1 MAPMQIRIG
10 RYSLLLLLPFFISVC
25 ASSPR
30 GIIVFC
36 AGDSI
41 TAGAY
46 PHFLQ
51 RLFNGEGLR
60 ARVLN
65 YGRSGFTSGQYL
77 DFLERNTERLK
88 AERPDFVLIQ
98 LGTNDARVDAD
109 HTPTDVFRSHMMKI
123 IAVFRGFRSRSGN
136 APGILL
142 ATIPPV
148 PEETPFPFAPES
160 AERIGAEI
168 NPAIRSIAAEEKLPL
183 VDNHALFLG
192 RPDLLPDVHPS
203 NDGYRILAGNWFS
216 SLIPLIRP

>member
-1 MAPMQIRIG
+1 MQIRIG
-10 RYSLLLLLPFFISVC
+10 RYSLLLLMPFFISVC
-25 ASSPR
+25 ASAPR
-30 GIIVFC
+30 GVIVFC

-41 TAGAY
+41 TAGGY

-60 ARVLN
+60 VRVLN

-88 AERPDFVLIQ
+88 AERPDFILIQ
-98 LGTNDARVDAD
+98 LGTNDVRVDAD

-123 IAVFRGFRSRSGN
+123 IAVFRGFRNRSGN

-148 PEETPFPFAPES
+148 PKETPLPFAPES
-160 AERIGAEI
+160 AERVSAEI
-168 NPAIRSIAAEEKLPL
+168 NPAVRSIAAKENLPL
-183 VDNHALFLG
+183 VDNYALFLG

-203 NDGYRILAGNWFS
+203 NDGYRFLAGNWFS
-216 SLIPLIRP
+216 ALKPLIRP

>member
-1 MAPMQIRIG
+1 MQIRVG
-10 RYSLLLLLPFFISVC
+10 RYSILLLLPFFVSVC
-25 ASSPR
+25 ASAPR
-30 GIIVFC
+30 GVVVFC

-41 TAGAY
+41 TAGGY

-77 DFLERNTERLK
+77 DFLERNTDRLK

-98 LGTNDARVDAD
+98 LGTSDVRVDAD
-109 HTPTDVFRSHMMKI
+109 HTPTDVYRSQMMKI
-123 IAVFRGFRSRSGN
+123 IAVFRGFRSRSGK

-142 ATIPPV
+142 ATIPSV
-148 PEETPFPFAPES
+148 PKETPFPFAPES
-160 AERIGAEI
+160 AERISAEI
-168 NPAIRSIAAEEKLPL
+168 NPVVRSIAAKENLPL
-183 VDNHALFLG
+183 VDNFGLFLD

-203 NDGYRILAGNWFS
+203 NDGYRVLAGNWFS
-216 SLIPLIRP
+216 ALKLLIRP